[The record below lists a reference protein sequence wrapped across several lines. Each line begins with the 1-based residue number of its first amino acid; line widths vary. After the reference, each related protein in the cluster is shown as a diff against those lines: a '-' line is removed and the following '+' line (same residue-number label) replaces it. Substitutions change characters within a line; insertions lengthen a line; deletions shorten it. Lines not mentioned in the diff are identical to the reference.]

1 MSIALHPKHLRRYR
15 EIARLLVKYG
25 RSDLVSQVGL
35 EDAAQVSANG
45 DSEAPGPAKA
55 EELAEDLERMGPTY
69 IKLGQLLSTRSDLI
83 PPSYARALSRLQDDV
98 APFDFDEAE
107 RIVTD
112 QLGVRL
118 SNAFESF
125 EREPFA
131 SASLGQ
137 VHRARLRDGR
147 QVAVKVQRPDIR
159 ERVLEDLEALD
170 EIAQVL
176 DQRTEAGRR
185 YGFAELLAQFRRSL
199 MGELDYRRE
208 AAHLRRLG
216 RIVRPY
222 DRLVVPQPIDDYTT
236 DVVLTMEYVPARKI
250 TDIGPLGRM
259 ELDGEPLASQLFKA
273 YLDQILVE
281 GFFHADPH
289 PGNVLVTDDE
299 RLVLL
304 DLGMVALVPKATREL
319 LVKLLL
325 AISDGNGKAAA
336 ETAVALGRP
345 LEGFDPEGFCAEAS
359 VLVEQSQ
366 GLTLEDLDAGT
377 MVMELMRISGAQGL
391 RLPAELAL
399 LGKALLNLDQVSRA
413 LDPAFDPSEAIRGHI
428 EVVVEGQMRGS
439 AGSMLSGLLDARD
452 FVEHL
457 PGRINKVMDAVAE
470 GNFELKVHAFD
481 EAEMLRGLLKL
492 ANRVTMGLVLAALI
506 VGAAM
511 LVRVETS
518 SKLFGYPSVAI
529 VCFLAAAAGGFAL
542 VVSILRSDRRI
553 NARTRRH
560 DP

>member
-1 MSIALHPKHLRRYR
+1 
-15 EIARLLVKYG
+15 
-25 RSDLVSQVGL
+25 
-35 EDAAQVSANG
+35 
-45 DSEAPGPAKA
+45 
-55 EELAEDLERMGPTY
+55 
-69 IKLGQLLSTRSDLI
+69 
-83 PPSYARALSRLQDDV
+83 
-98 APFDFDEAE
+98 
-107 RIVTD
+107 
-112 QLGVRL
+112 
-118 SNAFESF
+118 
-125 EREPFA
+125 
-131 SASLGQ
+131 
-137 VHRARLRDGR
+137 
-147 QVAVKVQRPDIR
+147 
-159 ERVLEDLEALD
+159 
-170 EIAQVL
+170 
-176 DQRTEAGRR
+176 
-185 YGFAELLAQFRRSL
+185 
-199 MGELDYRRE
+199 
-208 AAHLRRLG
+208 
-216 RIVRPY
+216 
-222 DRLVVPQPIDDYTT
+222 
-236 DVVLTMEYVPARKI
+236 
-250 TDIGPLGRM
+250 
-259 ELDGEPLASQLFKA
+259 
-273 YLDQILVE
+273 
-281 GFFHADPH
+281 
-289 PGNVLVTDDE
+289 
-299 RLVLL
+299 VLL